1 MTLPLVI
8 INPESAGGATRAA
21 WPKIAS
27 DLATYFGAF
36 TPSFTRGPGEG
47 IELAAVAARNGT
59 KLIIACGGDGTI
71 SEVANG
77 ILSAGTE
84 AELGILPSGTGGDFR
99 KTIGIPNRARDAAR
113 ILRTGKPRLIDVG
126 KVTFTGTGGQHESRY
141 FLGVASFGMS
151 AEVIARVKERGP
163 RWLPAKGS
171 GWLKGRVSF
180 GVAML
185 ETALKMEPTRVVV
198 QLDDD
203 PARHLTVANLCIANA
218 RYFGGGMKI
227 APDAKLADGRFDVI
241 SIGDLGAARILAN
254 APRLY
259 LGAHLNLEQVGH
271 ALATKV
277 SARPAASDQCI
288 EIDVDGEIPGQL
300 PATFQI
306 IPRGLRVRCPR
317 AAVLDGQTRAPVAR
331 RKGSVGFSLTAP
343 RRRSNASLV
352 TGLKQRS
359 CQQIGKQGIN
369 TAPSPDYMNLICFSA
384 RRSSCINE

>member
-27 DLATYFGAF
+27 ELASRLGPFNPKF
-36 TPSFTRGPGEG
+36 TNRPGEG
-47 IELAAVAARNGT
+47 MELAASAARKGT

-77 ILSAGTE
+77 ILSVGSD

-99 KTIGIPNRARDAAR
+99 KTIEIPSRTADAAA
-113 ILRTGKPRLIDVG
+113 ILRNGQMRLIDVG
-126 KVTFTGTGGQHESRY
+126 KVTFTRDDGELESRY
-141 FLGVASFGMS
+141 FLGVASFGLS
-151 AEVIARVKERGP
+151 ADVIARVKEGGP
-163 RWLPAKGS
+163 DWLPTKGPK
-171 GWLKGRVSF
+171 WLQGRVSF

-185 ETALKMEPTRVVV
+185 QTALRTSATRVVV

-203 PARHLTVANLCIANA
+203 PARHMTVVNLCVANG

-227 APDAKLADGRFDVI
+227 APNAKLDDGRFDVI

-259 LGAHLNLEQVGH
+259 LGSHLSMNQVGH

-277 SARPAASDQCI
+277 TAHAADTEQRIQI
-288 EIDVDGEIPGQL
+288 EVDGEVPGHL

-306 IPRGLRVRCPR
+306 LPHALRVRCPKKT
-317 AAVLDGQTRAPVAR
+317 V
-331 RKGSVGFSLTAP
+331 
-343 RRRSNASLV
+343 
-352 TGLKQRS
+352 
-359 CQQIGKQGIN
+359 
-369 TAPSPDYMNLICFSA
+369 
-384 RRSSCINE
+384 